1 MININNELKEN
12 LKTDKLKFNRN
23 KKIKK
28 IDIQWPGISG

>member
-28 IDIQWPGISG
+28 IEK